1 VTEYK
6 CEICKKPIN
15 KNHESFRG
23 RMSAEMIA
31 EIRKKV
37 PHFHPKNDL
46 CKACGEE
53 YAAKT
58 KDEPRPAWMSRP
70 LG

>member
-1 VTEYK
+1 MTPHA
-6 CEICKKPIN
+6 CTICAKPIN

-23 RMSAEMIA
+23 RMSADMVA

-37 PHFHPKNDL
+37 PAFHPKRDL
-46 CKACGEE
+46 CKTCGDE
-53 YAAKT
+53 YLAKV
-58 KDEPRPAWMSRP
+58 KGRRVPAWMERP